1 MRAESIVLAVALLV
15 VGCETNSPAPTVS
28 SQPKSFDFC
37 LKGWEGVSYSA
48 LTIPT
53 RRAVEQRLR
62 DRFLTESP
70 YATESDVNAFVATEI
85 EPALEAILDR
95 RDRQL
100 DSSLRK
106 VKSVFLQKK
115 SLLSALGSVIAFQA
129 QPLCYVVQ
137 RRRSDGQIDYD
148 PMCLQEF
155 TLTTTRY
162 RGGHPDERRAVH
174 DNVIQPAIGSTGS
187 YVYVRPYD
195 DAATCR
201 TWTHG
206 SGKSFYRTY
215 SLSDIAT

>member
-1 MRAESIVLAVALLV
+1 MRD
-15 VGCETNSPAPTVS
+15 
-28 SQPKSFDFC
+28 Q
-37 LKGWEGVSYSA
+37 
-48 LTIPT
+48 
-53 RRAVEQRLR
+53 
-62 DRFLTESP
+62 FLTESP
-70 YATESDVNAFVATEI
+70 YATESDVDAFVETRI
-85 EPALEAILDR
+85 EGALDAVLDQ

-100 DSSLRK
+100 RSSLRK
-106 VKSVFLQKK
+106 VKSVFVEKK
-115 SLLSALGSVIAFQA
+115 SLLAALGPAIAFKA
-129 QPLCYVVQ
+129 QPLCHVVQ

-162 RGGHPDERRAVH
+162 RGGYADERRAAH
-174 DNVIQPAIGSTGS
+174 ANVIRPAIGSAGS
-187 YVYVRPYD
+187 SVYVRPYD